1 MTPGACALLLH
12 HFNAWFCTALDFA
25 ALGLA
30 LAGGGFFFAFGAGFS
45 GSVRQARVSSWW
57 RTSGS

>member
-1 MTPGACALLLH
+1 LLLH